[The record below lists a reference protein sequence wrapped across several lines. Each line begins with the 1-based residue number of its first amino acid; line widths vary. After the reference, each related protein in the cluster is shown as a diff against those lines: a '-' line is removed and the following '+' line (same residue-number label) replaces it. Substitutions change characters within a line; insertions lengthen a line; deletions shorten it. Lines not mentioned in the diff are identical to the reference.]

1 MIHALH
7 GFLQPW
13 LISVLFIVW
22 RRKLAIL
29 CLALFGTAAGYMTH
43 MLWPKSYRATALV
56 LIEAQK
62 VPDKFVQST
71 VSTEVTDRI
80 SSISQEILSNT
91 RLQKIVDD
99 FKLFQEEKKT
109 KYPEE
114 ILELMRKSISIR
126 LEKGMSRDRTGAF
139 YVEFTGKQPTVV
151 AEVTNRIVSLFLE
164 QNLRERALSA
174 EGTSEFLDG
183 QLSEARRNLEE
194 QEKRLADY
202 KLRHEGSLPGQ
213 EQYISS
219 VIARLQ
225 QELQFVEES
234 IARANLNKITLENAM
249 QASRST
255 DMLTSQLVERS
266 EVKSAEAPKPKTRSQ
281 LLEQQLELVL
291 MKYKAT
297 HPDVLELKRQID
309 VERKS
314 EVEPVQKV
322 VASTEPSPQILRWRL
337 QAKERDDNYRNQM
350 TVIEK
355 ELENR
360 SRQRA
365 EILSRIEQQQTQLG
379 QLPVR
384 ELQMGAIT
392 RDYEISVLTYK
403 ALLDKGQTA
412 HISSEMERR
421 QKGERFKVVDPAKT
435 PEKPLGL
442 NAEASAALGAGV
454 CLLLSILTLQG
465 IAMKQNAL
473 LGEWEIPG
481 DIPVLARIPVN
492 EAMAPKEKSSRRPLF
507 PRRYKV
513 RFTQSSN

>member
-1 MIHALH
+1 MTQALN
-7 GFLQPW
+7 GLMQPW
-13 LISVLFIVW
+13 LISFLFLLWQRKRWLMVLAVVGG
-22 RRKLAIL
+22 AS
-29 CLALFGTAAGYMTH
+29 GYMTH
-43 MLWPKSYRATALV
+43 MLWPKSYRAKALV

-71 VSTEVTDRI
+71 VSTDVTDRI
-80 SSISQEILSNT
+80 ASISQEILSNT
-91 RLQKIVDD
+91 RLQKIIDD

-114 ILELMRKSISIR
+114 ILDLMRKSISIR
-126 LEKGMSRDRTGAF
+126 LEKGMSQDRTGAF
-139 YVEFTGKQPTVV
+139 YVEFTGKHPTVV
-151 AEVTNRIVSLFLE
+151 AEVTNRVVSLFLE

-174 EGTSEFLDG
+174 EGTSEFLEG
-183 QLSEARRNLEE
+183 QLGEARRKLEE

-219 VIARLQ
+219 VIGRLQ

-249 QASRST
+249 QAARST
-255 DMLTSQLVERS
+255 DMLTSQLVDKSDARDES
-266 EVKSAEAPKPKTRSQ
+266 VKAKTRSQ
-281 LLEQQLELVL
+281 LLEQQLEIALS
-291 MKYKAT
+291 KYKPN
-297 HPDVLELKRQID
+297 HPDIIELNRQIEI
-309 VERKS
+309 ERKFEREQAS
-314 EVEPVQKV
+314 KA
-322 VASTEPSPQILRWRL
+322 VASNEPSPQVLRWRL
-337 QAKERDDNYRNQM
+337 QAKERDDNYKNQLA
-350 TVIEK
+350 VIER

-360 SRQRA
+360 IRQRTELLA
-365 EILSRIEQQQTQLG
+365 RIEQQQGQLG

-403 ALLDKGQTA
+403 ALLDKGQNA

-442 NAEASAALGAGV
+442 NAETSTALGAV
-454 CLLLSILTLQG
+454 LLAVLFVVALQLV
-465 IAMKQNAL
+465 AMKKNAL
-473 LGEWEIPG
+473 IGEWEIPG
-481 DIPVLARIPVN
+481 DIPILARIPVN
-492 EAMAPKEKSSRRPLF
+492 DAMAPVPEESKRPMI